1 MEGEKEGKREGNL
14 NVSLPL
20 VCPLLGAWPITQ
32 ASALTGNGTGDPLV
46 CRLALNTLNHTS
58 QGIKGLFL
66 KIRILE
72 SFNT

>member
-32 ASALTGNGTGDPLV
+32 ASALTGNGTGDPSV
-46 CRLALNTLNHTS
+46 HRVALNPPSHTS
-58 QGIKGLFL
+58 QGK
-66 KIRILE
+66 
-72 SFNT
+72 FNLT